1 MSNKSL
7 VRALPYAG
15 QIKLR
20 GIILTIVLIGIKME
34 DYHHGNKAPW
44 HKRLLPFC
52 HSLYTVT
59 GLHRKWSREAPGQP
73 LTWTCNVR
81 FLSPQPWATPPC
93 THGNT
98 IAMRPEAFSQGS
110 ELEFSPPVTGWPV
123 RIYSSAGCN
132 SRFVAMTVIENRK

>member
-20 GIILTIVLIGIKME
+20 GIILPIVLISIKME

-59 GLHRKWSREAPGQP
+59 GLHRKWNRGALGQP
-73 LTWTCNVR
+73 LTWTCNMR
-81 FLSPQPWATPPC
+81 FLSPQSSEPRLTTYPWEHLSHEVRSLLPRFRAGIFSTNHRLRVCCPSEFTP
-93 THGNT
+93 
-98 IAMRPEAFSQGS
+98 
-110 ELEFSPPVTGWPV
+110 
-123 RIYSSAGCN
+123 
-132 SRFVAMTVIENRK
+132 